1 MIATARPGDDGRLRA
16 LGADVVVG
24 HDLAGVADVDCL
36 IDLVAAQPAEFERT
50 AALVRDGGR
59 AASTLGAAS
68 SGGRDVAAVNVMADA
83 ADPEGLERL
92 AALAAAG
99 ELRIPVDGVFA
110 LEDAPAAIEAF
121 ARGKRGKIALR
132 VAGHAAE

>member
-1 MIATARPGDDGRLRA
+1 
-16 LGADVVVG
+16 
-24 HDLAGVADVDCL
+24 
-36 IDLVAAQPAEFERT
+36 
-50 AALVRDGGR
+50 
-59 AASTLGAAS
+59 
-68 SGGRDVAAVNVMADA
+68 MADA
-83 ADPEGLERL
+83 ADPDGLERL